1 MEKGGKKEKE
11 NKTVGC
17 RAANVEVVFV
27 FGSPR
32 EGLGFGVN

>member
-1 MEKGGKKEKE
+1 MEKGEKNEKE

-32 EGLGFGVN
+32 EDLGLGVN